1 MNMPKGISNKVFE
14 VLRDL
19 SHLDDTVA
27 GKRYGQRSSAHK
39 NSRNRH
45 CEKQFSKSAIAR
57 MLVTDRSE
65 DKALEP

>member
-45 CEKQFSKSAIAR
+45 CEKQFSK
-57 MLVTDRSE
+57 
-65 DKALEP
+65 

>member
-27 GKRYGQRSSAHK
+27 DKRYGQRSAHK
-39 NSRNRH
+39 NSRNLH
-45 CEKQFSKSAIAR
+45 CEKQLSKRAIAR
-57 MLVTDRSE
+57 KLVTDR
-65 DKALEP
+65 P